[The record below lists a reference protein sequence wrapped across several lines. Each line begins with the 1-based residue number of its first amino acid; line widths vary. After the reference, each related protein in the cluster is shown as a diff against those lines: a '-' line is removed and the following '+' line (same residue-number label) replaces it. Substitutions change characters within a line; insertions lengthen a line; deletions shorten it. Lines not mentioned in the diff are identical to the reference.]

1 VVTSLQAGVQLCPFW
16 TEVTRAQPHGTC
28 GESSSSIHDTLDAI
42 APLLFFST
50 KVLSRQENL
59 DEWKKASVRDSD
71 GLDAGA
77 GKGA

>member
-1 VVTSLQAGVQLCPFW
+1 
-16 TEVTRAQPHGTC
+16 
-28 GESSSSIHDTLDAI
+28 LDAI

-59 DEWKKASVRDSD
+59 NEWKKASVRDSD